1 MRRIDKGRLLNS
13 TDANGVAGSWL
24 DWLGGAA
31 NVDAW
36 MPRYFFHIRKSGL
49 LEEAPQAV
57 ALPEGSSLAKEAIE
71 LARDLLAEGDLAG
84 LDRQDWVFEVADES
98 GQPVLMFYFA
108 CARTGS
114 ARG

>member
-1 MRRIDKGRLLNS
+1 
-13 TDANGVAGSWL
+13 
-24 DWLGGAA
+24 
-31 NVDAW
+31 

-57 ALPEGSSLAKEAIE
+57 ELPEGSSLAEKTTE

-84 LDRQDWVFEVADES
+84 LDRRDWVFEVADES

-108 CARTGS
+108 DALEPDLPGDND
-114 ARG
+114 